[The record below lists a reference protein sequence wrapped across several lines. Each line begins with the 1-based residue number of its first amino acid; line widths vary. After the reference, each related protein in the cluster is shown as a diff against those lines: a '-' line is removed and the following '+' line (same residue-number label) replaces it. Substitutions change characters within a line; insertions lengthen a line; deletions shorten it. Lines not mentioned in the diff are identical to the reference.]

1 MYMIQ
6 NWRIL
11 RHIAMV
17 MVAVMG
23 LLSFVPRVEAAF
35 VPNAGMMAEQ
45 RNADVGTIQKAL
57 ENKMVTERLQALG
70 YSAEEVNQRLAML
83 SDDEVHNVAKQID
96 ALNPAG
102 DGVGIVI
109 AILVV
114 VLLVVLI
121 LHFSDRRVVI
131 Q

>member
-1 MYMIQ
+1 MIL
-6 NWRIL
+6 NWHAM

-17 MVAVMG
+17 MVAIMG

-45 RNADVGTIQKAL
+45 RHADVGTVQKAL
-57 ENKMVTERLQALG
+57 ENKMVAERLQALG
-70 YSAEEVNQRLAML
+70 YSTDEVNQRLAML
-83 SDDEVHNVAKQID
+83 SDAELHDVAKKID
-96 ALNPAG
+96 ALNAGG
-102 DGVGIVI
+102 DGLGIVI

>member
-1 MYMIQ
+1 MFMIQ
-6 NWRIL
+6 NWRML

-45 RNADVGTIQKAL
+45 RTADVDTIQKAL
-57 ENKMVTERLQALG
+57 ENKMVAERLQALG
-70 YSAEEVNQRLAML
+70 YSADEVNQRLAML
-83 SDDEVHNVAKQID
+83 SDDEVHSVAKQID
-96 ALNPAG
+96 ALNPGG